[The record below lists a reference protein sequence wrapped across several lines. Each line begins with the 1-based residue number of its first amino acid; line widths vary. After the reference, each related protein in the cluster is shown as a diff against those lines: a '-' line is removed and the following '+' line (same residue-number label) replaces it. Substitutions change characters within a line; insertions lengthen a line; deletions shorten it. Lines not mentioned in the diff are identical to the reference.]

1 MFVKVSETYDLSTKV
16 NKMGL
21 VTVHTPRGTLP
32 LRLWGGLISQH
43 KKMRFASCDLSL
55 ACASILPADP
65 LQVGV
70 EAGDIAPQDMFNPI
84 LYSAVS
90 ASSYNNLLMYMYKAS
105 IGDPN
110 FPGKTDTDVNQ
121 GSITTNNEPVFKTT
135 GAGSTV
141 KDVDQFQMYYGL
153 LSNGD
158 FRKAMPQ
165 AGLSMRGLKPMVNH
179 VFVIDGINQPQGNSG
194 DQSVSQTWSVIG
206 QNDHTS
212 GNGVNPSFMR
222 GRVTTMP
229 AINTA
234 VFDYQT
240 LVSGWPAG
248 VNSQYPNSVISD
260 EGTAVGVV
268 PVAAIILP
276 PAKLSQLY
284 YRLKITWTIELTG
297 LQSLTAISGWSQLA
311 EIGQLSYASDYTSTS
326 AQKANVVS
334 ETVAMDL
341 ADAGD
346 ASLSK
351 IMEGC

>member
-43 KKMRFASCDLSL
+43 KKMRFVSCDLSL
-55 ACASILPADP
+55 ACASMLPADP

-70 EAGDIAPQDMFNPI
+70 EAGSIAPQDMFNPI

-90 ASSYNNLLMYMYKAS
+90 VSSYNSLLMYMYKAS
-105 IGDPN
+105 VGDPN
-110 FPGKTDTDVNQ
+110 FPGKSDTDVNQ
-121 GSITTNNEPVFKTT
+121 GSVTTNNTPEFKFKNSE
-135 GAGSTV
+135 STIV
-141 KDVDQFQMYYGL
+141 DVDQFQIYYSL

-165 AGLSMRGLKPMVNH
+165 SGLTMRGLRPMVNH
-179 VFVIDGINQPQGNSG
+179 VFVIDGINQPQGNIG
-194 DQSVSQTWSVIG
+194 EQSVSQSWSVIG
-206 QNDHTS
+206 PTDNVS

-222 GRVTTMP
+222 GRTTVMP
-229 AINTA
+229 AFNTA
-234 VFDYQT
+234 IFDYQT
-240 LVSGWPAG
+240 AASGWPEG
-248 VNSQYPNSVISD
+248 TRSQYPNSVISD
-260 EGTAVGVV
+260 EGTAIGVV
-268 PVAAIILP
+268 PVAAIVLP

-297 LQSLTAISGWSQLA
+297 LQSLTAISGWSELA

-326 AQKANVVS
+326 AQNAKVVS
-334 ETVAMDL
+334 DTVAMDL

-346 ASLSK
+346 AHLTK